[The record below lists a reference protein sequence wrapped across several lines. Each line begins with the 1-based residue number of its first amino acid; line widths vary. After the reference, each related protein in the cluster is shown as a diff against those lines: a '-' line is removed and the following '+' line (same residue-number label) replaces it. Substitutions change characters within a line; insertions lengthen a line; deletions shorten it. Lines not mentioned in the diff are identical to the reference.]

1 MALKKLSNGS
11 VQVYIYSAETK
22 RKEYRGVRGSYREA
36 QKLER
41 ELMLERDHAPATS
54 GPTVAEYA
62 HRWLTQ
68 HHGPNTRR
76 PAPTSLQVN
85 ETNLRRF
92 LHQFGDQPLG
102 SIGRAAAL
110 DWSREPGNQHRAK
123 SISAMFNDAVDD
135 ELVTVNPFANRRQ
148 TQPRGRRDIHP
159 LTEHEVD
166 TLAAIA
172 LDRWGPD
179 GYGQVFRAAI
189 LFGAWVGTRP
199 GETFAV
205 TWRDLDLR
213 EGLVTVRRVKP
224 PYHEDVVVLPS
235 IAADAIQGMPRIP
248 NQDGIVFPSIRGDRI
263 SRAGGLRYYWDPV
276 RSAFRQTVTPERWA
290 DLCEGQPDLAW
301 YSLRHFAASIIVAR
315 GGNEYDVSA
324 QLGNTPEVARE
335 TYVHAYVQTQQE
347 RLRGLLERPAP
358 VVDITKARRGA

>member
-1 MALKKLSNGS
+1 VALKKLKNGS

-41 ELMLERDHAPATS
+41 ELMLQRDQAPAST
-54 GPTVAEYA
+54 GPTVSEYA
-62 HRWLTQ
+62 HRWLTS

-92 LHQFGDQPLG
+92 LEQYGDRPLA
-102 SIGRAAAL
+102 SIGRAEAL
-110 DWSREPGNQHRAK
+110 DWSRAPGNQHRAK
-123 SISAMFNDAVDD
+123 SVSAMFNDAVDD

-159 LTEHEVD
+159 LTETEVD

-179 GYGQVFRAAI
+179 GYGRVARAWV
-189 LFGAWVGTRP
+189 LFSAWVGTRP
-199 GETFAV
+199 GETFRAR
-205 TWRDLDLR
+205 WADLDTR
-213 EGLVTVRRVKP
+213 NGLVTVKRVKP
-224 PYHEDVVVLPS
+224 PYNVDTVVVPTVAL
-235 IAADAIQGMPRIP
+235 DAIQDMPRHG
-248 NQDGIVFPSIRGDRI
+248 DLLFPTVRGREMHHV
-263 SRAGGLRYYWDPV
+263 GGHAYYWAPV
-276 RSAFRQTVTPERWA
+276 RDGFRQTVTPERWA
-290 DLCEGQPDLAW
+290 DLCEGQPNLDL
-301 YSLRHFAASIIVAR
+301 YVLRHACASMIVAN
-315 GGNEYDVSA
+315 GGNEFDVAA
-324 QLGNTPEVARE
+324 QLGNSPEIARE
-335 TYVHAYVQTQQE
+335 TYVHEYRDRQRD

-358 VVDITKARRGA
+358 VVNITKARRGA